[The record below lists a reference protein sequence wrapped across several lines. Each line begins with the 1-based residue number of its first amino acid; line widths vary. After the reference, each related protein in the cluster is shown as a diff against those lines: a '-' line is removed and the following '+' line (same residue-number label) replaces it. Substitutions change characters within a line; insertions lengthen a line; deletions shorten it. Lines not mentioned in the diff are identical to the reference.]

1 MAFQDRTLTCADCNS
16 AFTFTASEQEFFD
29 SKGFGSDPR
38 RCPDCRAARK
48 RSRSDDGGYGNR
60 SGGGGG
66 GYQREERVMHDA
78 VCAECGKNT
87 QVPFVP
93 TGSRPVYCSD
103 CFRQQGGN
111 SRGGGGGST
120 QRSNRW

>member
-1 MAFQDRTLTCADCNS
+1 MTYSDRSLVCADCNA
-16 AFTFTASEQEFFD
+16 AFTFTVSEQEFFE
-29 SKGFGSDPR
+29 SKGFTSDPR
-38 RCPDCRAARK
+38 RCPECRAARK
-48 RSRSDDGGYGNR
+48 ASRGDGGGGYGNR
-60 SGGGGG
+60 GGGGG

-103 CFRQQGGN
+103 CFRNQRGDSRGRSYQGGGY
-111 SRGGGGGST
+111 RG
-120 QRSNRW
+120 